1 MAAAEAGLE
10 GVLMEDGFEDA
21 PFGLGLSLMYFP
33 LPGAP
38 EAALWWPLWPLA
50 ALW

>member
-10 GVLMEDGFEDA
+10 GVLMEDCVEDV
-21 PFGLGLSLMYFP
+21 FGLGLSLIYFP

-38 EAALWWPLWPLA
+38 EAALWWPLWLV

>member
-10 GVLMEDGFEDA
+10 GVLMEDCVEDE
-21 PFGLGLSLMYFP
+21 FSLGLSLMYFPP

-38 EAALWWPLWPLA
+38 EAAL
-50 ALW
+50 